1 MNEIKTLRERR
12 YRTATG
18 SAREAVEIKQ
28 QIPNAANDRVPDA
41 VWDSLQAAGVEAVE
55 RMRDMLAP
63 VSFAAMKDADRL
75 KLLSLALDRA
85 YGKADAGVKRSVKVT
100 LSADGADAVAASLA
114 RLDAATHLP
123 EYRATGPS
131 AAPADAPIGAKGV
144 K

>member
-18 SAREAVEIKQ
+18 STREAVEFKQ

-41 VWDSLQAAGVEAVE
+41 VWNALQAAGVDAVE

-63 VSFAAMKDADRL
+63 ASFAAMKDADRL

-85 YGKADAGVKRSVKVT
+85 YGKADAGIKRSVKVT

-114 RLDAATHLP
+114 RLDAAASLP
-123 EYRATGPS
+123 EYRGTAAR
-131 AAPADAPIGAKGV
+131 AAPADAPTGAKGSE
-144 K
+144 